1 MRGKK
6 APKRKILPDPKYKSV
21 NIAKFINYVM
31 ERGKKTV
38 AQDIV
43 YSAFDILG
51 EKTKEDALD
60 IFDKAVKNV
69 TPVLQIKSRR
79 VGGAN
84 YQIPIPVRGDKKL
97 ALAYNWIIDAAK
109 KKKGRP
115 MAQRL
120 ANELLD
126 AYNNQGDA
134 VKKKQDVHR
143 MAEANRAFAH
153 FARF

>member
-97 ALAYNWIIDAAK
+97 ALAYNWTIDAAK